1 MKRTVCLILVA
12 VLAFAVAG
20 CGKKEKTEKRP
31 TQKTEA
37 SAVDIDKYVKSGT
50 MPETDY
56 SLGDDF
62 EVIKTAFVDGDE
74 TGIAQVIDGEEYTT
88 VVTENINFVYK
99 KDGMDKGVR
108 YIVNF
113 SKAFGFENAIDP
125 NTVSEVM
132 KSKNHNASLKDLD
145 ESLAKLIPGSNECEC
160 LEYSIS
166 GKKLVFVFQDNLL
179 TATILYKKGK

>member
-1 MKRTVCLILVA
+1 MKRIICLILVA
-12 VLAFAVAG
+12 VTVFAVAG

-31 TQKTEA
+31 TQKTDA
-37 SAVDIDKYVKSGT
+37 SAVNIDKYVKSGT

-56 SLGDDF
+56 SLGDSFD
-62 EVIKTAFVDGDE
+62 VIKTAFVDSDE
-74 TGIAQVIDGEEYTT
+74 TGVAQVIDGEEYTT
-88 VVTENINFVYK
+88 VVTENINFVFN
-99 KDGMDKGVR
+99 KDDKDAGVR

-132 KSKNHNASLKDLD
+132 KSKNHEASLKDLD
-145 ESLAKLIPGSNECEC
+145 ESLTKLVPGSSECEC